1 MIKYIALIYI
11 IVSSVVI
18 IFQIALVFGAPWGN
32 LTLGGKWRGRLP
44 GKARIIPLFSIVVL
58 LFFIIIAAARTQ
70 IAFDQ
75 IYDSSKNL
83 IWIVVG
89 YNILGTIMNAITPSR
104 SERNLWL
111 PVIVFMLLSSIF
123 IAFS

>member
-104 SERNLWL
+104 SERKLWL

>member
-58 LFFIIIAAARTQ
+58 LFLIIIAAARTQ

-75 IYDSSKNL
+75 IYNSSKIL

-104 SERNLWL
+104 SERKLWL

-123 IAFS
+123 IAIS

>member
-11 IVSSVVI
+11 IVSSIVI

-44 GKARIIPLFSIVVL
+44 GKARIIPFFSIVVL

-104 SERNLWL
+104 SERKLWL